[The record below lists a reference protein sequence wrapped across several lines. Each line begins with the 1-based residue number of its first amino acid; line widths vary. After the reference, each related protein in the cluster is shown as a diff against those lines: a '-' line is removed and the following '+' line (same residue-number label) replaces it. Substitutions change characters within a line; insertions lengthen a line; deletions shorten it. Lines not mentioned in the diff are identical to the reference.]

1 MTRPITEADMSK
13 RAAEMEP
20 WYWWGLPTFYK
31 CPWNGDPAACDIGL
45 VGVPHSSGNGS
56 TERDQHLAPRA
67 VRHMSGWYRRAHQK
81 FGFRPWDEFRIH
93 DLGDV
98 PLPEPWSTTSQWTIS
113 RSSIPASMRRG
124 RGRSRSA
131 GIIRSPVRSC
141 ALWRSGIQALEG
153 AEARAGAFRRPSRRC
168 PNTCPIG

>member
-1 MTRPITEADMSK
+1 MTRPITDADLSK

-98 PLPEPWSTTSQWTIS
+98 PLPEAMVNDISVDHIEEFYTRIGFHADFDIREIQWCP
-113 RSSIPASMRRG
+113 RPGGRR
-124 RGRSRSA
+124 
-131 GIIRSPVRSC
+131 V
-141 ALWRSGIQALEG
+141 
-153 AEARAGAFRRPSRRC
+153 
-168 PNTCPIG
+168 